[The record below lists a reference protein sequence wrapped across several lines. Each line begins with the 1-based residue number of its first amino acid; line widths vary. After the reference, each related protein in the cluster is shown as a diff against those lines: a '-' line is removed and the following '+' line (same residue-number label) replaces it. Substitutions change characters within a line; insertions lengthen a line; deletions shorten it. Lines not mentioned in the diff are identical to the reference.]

1 MLTVWHLYW
10 DREGRVATAQQAHE
24 SWPRIP
30 LKTYQ
35 AAIVEPEFLRALEL
49 RGLVV
54 DAGDSLSDL
63 QHMAIM
69 KLTDPG
75 DRRTDRAKLR
85 DLGIS
90 WPRFQGWM
98 QSPVFAAERRR
109 KTEATFASVAD
120 TALIKL
126 QGNVDSGDQRAVEF
140 ALEVSG
146 RYNRQTAALADARLI
161 AQIVADAVIKHVPD
175 REQREAI
182 LAEIRAGYAGLS
194 TERKA
199 IGQ

>member
-10 DREGRVATAQQAHE
+10 DREGRVATAKQAYDE
-24 SWPRIP
+24 WPRIS
-30 LKTYQ
+30 LKTYES
-35 AAIVEPEFLRALEL
+35 AILEPEFLRALEL
-49 RGLVV
+49 RGIVLETS
-54 DAGDSLSDL
+54 DSLSDL

-90 WPRFQGWM
+90 WPRYQGWL
-98 QSPVFAAERRR
+98 QSPVFVGERRR
-109 KTEATFASVAD
+109 KAEATFASVAD
-120 TALIKL
+120 TALMKL
-126 QGNVDSGDQRAVEF
+126 QGNVDAGDQRAIEF
-140 ALEVSG
+140 ALEVTG
-146 RYNRQTAALADARLI
+146 RYNRQTAALADARLV

-182 LAEIRAGYAGLS
+182 LAEIRAGYSGISA
-194 TERKA
+194 ERKA
-199 IGQ
+199 ISS